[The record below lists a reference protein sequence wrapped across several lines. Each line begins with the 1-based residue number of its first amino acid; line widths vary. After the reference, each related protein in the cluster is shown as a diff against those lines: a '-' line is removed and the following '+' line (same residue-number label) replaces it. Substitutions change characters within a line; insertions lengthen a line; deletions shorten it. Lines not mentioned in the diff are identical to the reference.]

1 MADNLDRKRRT
12 YCWPHEARVQVTHYI
27 QSQNSDASVTTPSVR
42 GLVTRIAALTGY
54 PRDVCFRFVRQL
66 GVGERKAHKEWTKV
80 EQQRLLDLIAL
91 NPPHEVAKI
100 LHRTPG
106 SVYRMLRRLGASAQ
120 MGREWFTAITLA
132 QALHISPQEVQKWID
147 RGWLRSRLV
156 ETGMLRKQII
166 DADAFAEFCRQHR
179 AEIIGRRLSA
189 DRLEF
194 VRTFVFPPSHT
205 QLLNVREGGYK
216 RKTARH
222 EADNADGEVEDDNSE
237 AEIA

>member
-1 MADNLDRKRRT
+1 
-12 YCWPHEARVQVTHYI
+12 
-27 QSQNSDASVTTPSVR
+27 
-42 GLVTRIAALTGY
+42 LTGY

-66 GVGERKAHKEWTKV
+66 GVGERKAHKEWTKA

-166 DADAFAEFCRQHR
+166 DADAFAEFCQQHR

-216 RKTARH
+216 RKTAHH

-237 AEIA
+237 AESALRIMGEKN

>member
-1 MADNLDRKRRT
+1 MADNPDRKRRA
-12 YCWPHEARVQVTHYI
+12 YCWPHEARAQITHYI
-27 QSQNSDASVTTPSVR
+27 QNQNSDASVTSVR
-42 GLVTRIAALTGY
+42 ALVTRIAGLTGY

-66 GVGERKAHKEWTKV
+66 GVGERKAHKAWTKG

-106 SVYRMLRRLGASAQ
+106 SVYRMLRRLGASSQ

-132 QALHISPQEVQKWID
+132 QALHISPQEVQRWID

-156 ETGMLRKQII
+156 ETGLLTKQII
-166 DADAFAEFCRQHR
+166 DADAFAEFCQQHR

-189 DRLEF
+189 NRLEF

-216 RKTARH
+216 RKTARN
-222 EADNADGEVEDDNSE
+222 EDENEDGEV
-237 AEIA
+237 AL